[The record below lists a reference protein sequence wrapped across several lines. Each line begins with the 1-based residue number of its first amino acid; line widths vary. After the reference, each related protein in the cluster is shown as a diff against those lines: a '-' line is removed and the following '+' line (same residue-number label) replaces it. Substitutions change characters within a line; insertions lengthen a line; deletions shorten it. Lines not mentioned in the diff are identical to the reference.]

1 MNLKTKC
8 LLLFLICLL
17 LSACSREVY
26 QPAESTTATQS
37 PGISGQ
43 NSTSIS
49 SEPVPTDQTP
59 QSSEFDWENLYTE
72 TNPVTD
78 SQELIRILQDLN
90 QRFMNQLNKPGWYRF
105 YNLEIDSQIIWIHLS
120 EPESGRFD
128 GLMDLYNYPEFYAPG
143 FMWPLQILTLAGESA
158 STGKTVSMDDYYF
171 IEYEAPPPEPNWD
184 NLSYFT
190 RCDRCMAPLL
200 IKSYICWIQDPDNE
214 IVPKSQKDTVFQGWV
229 GTYED
234 QPVFVFKSSVTF
246 LTNMPIM
253 ESGERLQ
260 TEEEFMYFAL
270 HNGGAIAA
278 VANWYYPSGNS
289 DLGDVLPYNHNNI
302 TWFEQLPEREQTL
315 YDEASRRLHEF
326 INGN

>member
-1 MNLKTKC
+1 MKNK
-8 LLLFLICLL
+8 LLLFLLMSLIL
-17 LSACSREVY
+17 CSCQREVY
-26 QPAESTTATQS
+26 QPTETSGEPDAVVSTPLTTPSAA
-37 PGISGQ
+37 PGLAA
-43 NSTSIS
+43 NSN
-49 SEPVPTDQTP
+49 PATP
-59 QSSEFDWENLYTE
+59 QPDWENLYTE

-105 YNLEIDSQIIWIHLS
+105 YNMEIDSQIKWIHLS

-143 FMWPLQILTLAGESA
+143 FIRPNQILTLAGESA
-158 STGKTVSMDDYYF
+158 STGMTLSMDDYYF
-171 IEYEAPPPEPNWD
+171 IEDEAPPPEPNWD

-190 RCDRCMAPLL
+190 GCDRCMAPLL
-200 IKSYICWIQDPDNE
+200 IKSYIRWIQDPDNE
-214 IVPKSQKDTVFQGWV
+214 IDSHSKRDTVFQGWV

-234 QPVFVFKSSVTF
+234 QPVFVFKSSVTY

-253 ESGERLQ
+253 QSGERLQ

-278 VANWYYPSGNS
+278 VANFYFPSGNS
-289 DLGDVLPYNHNNI
+289 YLGDALPYNHNNI
-302 TWFEQLPEREQTL
+302 TWFEQLPEREQSL